1 MYFILDVVMFDI
13 INVYFLLI
21 VKALFNKFVYCLYSP
36 FFTYIKGVGIDP
48 KKTAIHW

>member
-1 MYFILDVVMFDI
+1 MFDI

-36 FFTYIKGVGIDP
+36 FLHILKVLASTQKRRPYIGNVSA
-48 KKTAIHW
+48 TFW